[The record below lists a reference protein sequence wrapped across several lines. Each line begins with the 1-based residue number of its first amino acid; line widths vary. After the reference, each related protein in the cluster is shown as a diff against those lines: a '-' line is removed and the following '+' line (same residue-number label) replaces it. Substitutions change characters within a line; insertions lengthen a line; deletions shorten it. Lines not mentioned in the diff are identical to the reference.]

1 MGESMFPE
9 WILRWIALSL
19 LGFVTFVF
27 ILLGAAVLSGLTNEL
42 FLNFLD
48 LTWPPQEAL
57 TEFEIESRRDL
68 SFSILNYGITAL
80 GTAWVA
86 SFAYLV
92 VMRNQQK
99 QAEQQLSLERLKL
112 TTDLDM
118 QILDILESEAVVDFA
133 ADGSLTRVR
142 LVTVLDRNTEWRPGT
157 DRNWKYRDG
166 DRTVPFVQTST
177 VVSKDAEVSVTAL
190 HHYIAWVRR
199 IARATETGVLMEKD
213 ILLFWRWIV
222 IGCYRNRY
230 TFLRDIFYKDDL
242 DDFVR
247 LADQIVRTGR
257 THGSGQDFVKYLRGI
272 GDPDLIALLSDEAKA
287 IVAPETVTPA

>member
-1 MGESMFPE
+1 MFPE
-9 WILRWIALSL
+9 SILRWIALSL
-19 LGFVTFVF
+19 LGVVTFVF
-27 ILLGAAVLSGLTNEL
+27 ILLSAAVLSGLTNEL

-112 TTDLDM
+112 TTDLDT
-118 QILDILESEAVVDFA
+118 QILDILEAEAVVDFA
-133 ADGSLTRVR
+133 SDGSLSRVR
-142 LVTVLDRNTEWRPGT
+142 LITVLDRNTEWRPGT
-157 DRNWKYRDG
+157 DRNWKYREG
-166 DRTVPFVQTST
+166 DRTVPFVQTSS

-190 HHYIAWVRR
+190 HHYIAWIRR

-257 THGSGQDFVKYLRGI
+257 THGSGQDFVEYLRGI

-287 IVAPETVTPA
+287 IVAPEAVAAA

>member
-1 MGESMFPE
+1 M
-9 WILRWIALSL
+9 
-19 LGFVTFVF
+19 
-27 ILLGAAVLSGLTNEL
+27 LSGLTNEL
-42 FLNFLD
+42 FLNLLD

-68 SFSILNYGITAL
+68 SFSILNYTITAL

-118 QILDILESEAVVDFA
+118 QILDILDSEAVVDFR
-133 ADGSLTRVR
+133 ADGSLTRIR
-142 LVTVLDRNTEWRPGT
+142 LVSVLDRNTKWRPGT
-157 DRNWKYRDG
+157 DRDWKYREG
-166 DRTVPFVQTST
+166 DRTVPFVETSS
-177 VVSKDAEVSVTAL
+177 VVSTDAEVSLTAL
-190 HHYIAWVRR
+190 HHSIAWVRR

-272 GDPDLIALLSDEAKA
+272 GDPDLIALLSDEARA
-287 IVAPETVTPA
+287 IVAPEAGMSA

>member
-1 MGESMFPE
+1 MFPE

-57 TEFEIESRRDL
+57 TEFAIESRRDL

-112 TTDLDM
+112 TSDLDM
-118 QILDILESEAVVDFA
+118 QILDIFESEAVVDFA

-142 LVTVLDRNTEWRPGT
+142 LVAVLDRNTAWRPGT
-157 DRNWKYRDG
+157 DRNWKYREG
-166 DRTVPFVQTST
+166 DRTVPFVQTSN

-190 HHYIAWVRR
+190 HHYIAW
-199 IARATETGVLMEKD
+199 ATETGVLMEKD

-222 IGCYRNRY
+222 IGCYCNRY

-257 THGSGQDFVKYLRGI
+257 AHGSGQDFVKYLRGI

-287 IVAPETVTPA
+287 IITPESVMAA

>member
-1 MGESMFPE
+1 MFPE
-9 WILRWIALSL
+9 SILRWIALSL
-19 LGFVTFVF
+19 LGVVTFVF
-27 ILLGAAVLSGLTNEL
+27 ILLSAAVLSGLTNEL

-112 TTDLDM
+112 TTDLDT
-118 QILDILESEAVVDFA
+118 QILDILEAEAVVDFA
-133 ADGSLTRVR
+133 SDGSLSRVR
-142 LVTVLDRNTEWRPGT
+142 LITVLDRNTEWRPGT
-157 DRNWKYRDG
+157 DRNWKYREG
-166 DRTVPFVQTST
+166 DRTVPFVQTSS

-190 HHYIAWVRR
+190 HHYIAWIRR

-257 THGSGQDFVKYLRGI
+257 THGSGQDFVEYLRGI

-287 IVAPETVTPA
+287 IVAPEAVTAA